1 MKIFIY
7 FMKIFYFILKYIIL
21 LYYSNY
27 NIFKKFDK
35 LNLKIKKNLIYKINV
50 ARNPNKWFCR

>member
-1 MKIFIY
+1 
-7 FMKIFYFILKYIIL
+7 MKIFYFILKYIIL